1 MRDEPEQLYG
11 FAGEERPWTVSE
23 LNDAVRT
30 ILEGSFRPFWLTGE
44 VGSYNPYRSG
54 HVYLTLKDAA
64 SQVRAVFFS
73 GSEVCRKL
81 GLKVGDQVEV
91 FGSLSL
97 YTQRGDYQFYIR
109 KLQLC
114 GVGDLHRQF
123 AILKEKLAAEGI
135 FDPEHKKPV
144 PFLPRRIGVISSPM
158 GAAVKDFMKIALA
171 RFPNLEIRLCPAPV
185 QGKGAAEKLAR
196 AVRFFNRAG
205 GVDVIVL
212 TRGGGSMEDLWPFNE
227 EVLARAIYASKIPV
241 VSAVGHEI
249 DFTISDFAADM
260 RAPTPSGAAE
270 QLIPEKRVLLAD
282 LDDLKQRMN
291 TAAAYAVE
299 RSAGR
304 LAHVMGSKVF
314 RDSMR
319 LALER
324 MQRVDMLMQ
333 SASAALTRRADAATH
348 RLERVRAEFDAYDP
362 FRILKRGY
370 VYLAEP
376 GTGRQITGVGGL
388 QAGQRVRAIL
398 ADGAADLDVRSVREA
413 EADRNGRRDLLP
425 LVTAAADDSSLNH
438 VPDGERSNP

>member
-1 MRDEPEQLYG
+1 MWSEAEQSSG
-11 FAGEERPWTVSE
+11 ASEEIRPWTVTE

-54 HVYLTLKDAA
+54 HVYLTLKDAS
-64 SQVRAVFFS
+64 SQVRAVYFS

-97 YTQRGDYQFYIR
+97 YTQRGDYQFYIK

-135 FDPEHKKPV
+135 FDPDHKKPI
-144 PFLPRRIGVISSPM
+144 PYLPRRIGVISSPM

-196 AVRFFNRAG
+196 AVRFFNRVG

-270 QLIPEKRVLLAD
+270 QLIPEKRVLLD
-282 LDDLKQRMN
+282 SLDDLKVRMN

-304 LAHVMGSKVF
+304 LAQVMGSKVF

-362 FRILKRGY
+362 FKILKRGY

-376 GTGRQITGVGGL
+376 GTGRQIVGVGGL
-388 QAGQRVRAIL
+388 RSGQRVRAIL

-413 EADRNGRRDLLP
+413 VADKNGRRDLLP
-425 LVTAAADDSSLNH
+425 LVTAKPEAAN
-438 VPDGERSNP
+438 

>member
-1 MRDEPEQLYG
+1 MWDEPEQFSG
-11 FAGEERPWTVSE
+11 VSDGERPWTVSE
-23 LNDAVRT
+23 LNEAVRT

-64 SQVRAVFFS
+64 AQVRAVFFS

-97 YTQRGDYQFYIR
+97 YAQRGDYQFYIK
-109 KLQLC
+109 KLRMC

-123 AILKEKLAAEGI
+123 ALLKEKLAEEGL
-135 FDPEHKKPV
+135 FDPEHKKPI
-144 PFLPRRIGVISSPM
+144 PFLPKRIGVISSPM

-196 AVRFFNRAG
+196 AVRFFNRVG

-249 DFTISDFAADM
+249 DFTISDFVADM

-270 QLIPEKRVLLAD
+270 QLIPEKRVLLD
-282 LDDLKQRMN
+282 SLDDLKVRMN

-304 LAHVMGSKVF
+304 LAHVMASKVF

-333 SASAALTRRADAATH
+333 SASVALMRRADAATH

-413 EADRNGRRDLLP
+413 ETAENGHLDLLP
-425 LVTAAADDSSLNH
+425 LITAKPEAAN
-438 VPDGERSNP
+438 

>member
-1 MRDEPEQLYG
+1 MWGEPEQSSG
-11 FAGEERPWTVSE
+11 VSDGERPWTVSE
-23 LNDAVRT
+23 LNEAVRT
-30 ILEGSFRPFWLTGE
+30 ILEGSFCPFWLTGE

-64 SQVRAVFFS
+64 AQVRAVYFS

-97 YTQRGDYQFYIR
+97 YAQRGDYQFYIK
-109 KLQLC
+109 KLRMC

-123 AILKEKLAAEGI
+123 ALLKEKLAEEGL
-135 FDPEHKKPV
+135 FDPEHKKPI
-144 PFLPRRIGVISSPM
+144 PFLPKRVGVISSPM

-185 QGKGAAEKLAR
+185 QGRGAAEKLAR

-227 EVLARAIYASKIPV
+227 EVLARAIYASNIPV

-249 DFTISDFAADM
+249 DFTISDFVADM

-270 QLIPEKRVLLAD
+270 QLIPEKRVLLD
-282 LDDLKQRMN
+282 SLDDLKVRMN

-333 SASAALTRRADAATH
+333 SASAALLRRADAATH

-388 QAGQRVRAIL
+388 QSGQRVRAIL

-413 EADRNGRRDLLP
+413 EAGKNGRRDLLP
-425 LVTAAADDSSLNH
+425 LITAKPEAAN
-438 VPDGERSNP
+438 

>member
-1 MRDEPEQLYG
+1 MWGEPEQSSG
-11 FAGEERPWTVSE
+11 ASAEERPWTVTE

-64 SQVRAVFFS
+64 SQVRAVYFS

-97 YTQRGDYQFYIR
+97 YTQRGDFQFYIK

-123 AILKEKLAAEGI
+123 ALLKEKLAEEGL

-144 PFLPRRIGVISSPM
+144 PYLPRRIGVISSPM

-205 GVDVIVL
+205 RVDVIVL

-249 DFTISDFAADM
+249 DFTISDFVADM

-270 QLIPEKRVLLAD
+270 QLIPEKRVLLD
-282 LDDLKQRMN
+282 SLEDLKARMN

-333 SASAALTRRADAATH
+333 SASAALLRRADAATH

-388 QAGQRVRAIL
+388 QSGQRVRAIL

-413 EADRNGRRDLLP
+413 EMGKNGRRDLLP
-425 LVTAAADDSSLNH
+425 LITA
-438 VPDGERSNP
+438 NPEATN

>member
-1 MRDEPEQLYG
+1 MRSDPEQFSG
-11 FAGEERPWTVSE
+11 MSEEERPWTVSE

-30 ILEGSFRPFWLTGE
+30 VLEGSFRPFWLTGE

-64 SQVRAVFFS
+64 SQVRAVYFS
-73 GSEVCRKL
+73 GSEACRRL
-81 GLKVGDQVEV
+81 GLKVGDQVEA

-97 YTQRGDYQFYIR
+97 YTQRGDYQFYIK
-109 KLQLC
+109 KLRMC

-123 AILKEKLAAEGI
+123 ALLKEKLAAEGI
-135 FDPEHKKPV
+135 FDPAHKKPV
-144 PFLPRRIGVISSPM
+144 PYLPRRIGVISSPM

-185 QGKGAAEKLAR
+185 QGRGAAEKLAR
-196 AVRFFNRAG
+196 AVRFFNRVG

-227 EVLARAIYASKIPV
+227 EVLARAIYASRIPV

-270 QLIPEKRVLLAD
+270 QLIPEKRILLD
-282 LDDLKQRMN
+282 GLDDLRQRMN

-304 LAHVMGSKVF
+304 LAQVMGSKVF

-333 SASAALTRRADAATH
+333 SASAALARRADAATH
-348 RLERVRAEFDAYDP
+348 RLERVRAELDAYDP
-362 FRILKRGY
+362 FRILKQGY

-413 EADRNGRRDLLP
+413 GTGRNGRRDLLP
-425 LVTAAADDSSLNH
+425 LVTATSDGMTNETN
-438 VPDGERSNP
+438 GERSVP

>member
-1 MRDEPEQLYG
+1 MWSEPEQPSG
-11 FAGEERPWTVSE
+11 IPGGERPWTVTE
-23 LNDAVRT
+23 LNGAVRT
-30 ILEGSFRPFWLTGE
+30 VLEESFRPLWLTGE

-54 HVYLTLKDAA
+54 HVYLTLKDAS
-64 SQVRAVFFS
+64 SQVRAVYFS
-73 GSEVCRKL
+73 GSEVCRRL

-97 YTQRGDYQFYIR
+97 YEQRGDYQFYIK

-123 AILKEKLAAEGI
+123 AILKEKLAAEGM
-135 FDPEHKKPV
+135 FDPAHTKPV
-144 PFLPRRIGVISSPM
+144 PFLPRRIGVISSPS

-171 RFPNLEIRLCPAPV
+171 RFPNIEIRLCPAPV

-227 EVLARAIYASKIPV
+227 EVLARAIYASAIPV

-249 DFTISDFAADM
+249 DFTISDFVADM

-270 QLIPEKRVLLAD
+270 QLVPEKRVLTDA
-282 LDDLKQRMN
+282 LDAMRQRMN
-291 TAAAYAVE
+291 TAASYAVE

-304 LAHVMGSKVF
+304 LAHVMASKVF

-333 SASAALTRRADAATH
+333 AASTAMTRRADAASS
-348 RLERVRAEFDAYDP
+348 RLERVRAEFEAYDP
-362 FRILKRGY
+362 FRILNRGY

-388 QAGQRVRAIL
+388 REGARVRAIL
-398 ADGAADLDVRSVREA
+398 ADGAADLDVKSVREA
-413 EADRNGRRDLLP
+413 KEGKNGRRELLP
-425 LVTAAADDSSLNH
+425 LVTAG
-438 VPDGERSNP
+438 PFGETEQTTGERSDL

>member
-1 MRDEPEQLYG
+1 MRDDPEQFSDASG
-11 FAGEERPWTVSE
+11 AERPWTVSE

-30 ILEGSFRPFWLTGE
+30 VLEGSFRPFWLTGE

-64 SQVRAVFFS
+64 AQVRAVYFS
-73 GSEVCRKL
+73 GSEVCRRL

-91 FGSLSL
+91 YGSLSL
-97 YTQRGDYQFYIR
+97 YTQRGDYQFYIK

-123 AILKEKLAAEGI
+123 ALLKEKLAAEGI
-135 FDPEHKKPV
+135 FDPAHKKPI

-270 QLIPEKRVLLAD
+270 QLIPEKRILLD
-282 LDDLKQRMN
+282 SLDDLKVRMN

-333 SASAALTRRADAATH
+333 SASAALMRRADAATH

-388 QAGQRVRAIL
+388 QPGQRVRAIL
-398 ADGAADLDVRSVREA
+398 ADGAADLDVRIVREA
-413 EADRNGRRDLLP
+413 EVGKNGRRDLLP
-425 LVTAAADDSSLNH
+425 LVTASDDSMGETN
-438 VPDGERSNP
+438 GERSVP

>member
-1 MRDEPEQLYG
+1 MWDEPEQSSG
-11 FAGEERPWTVSE
+11 VSDGERPWTVSE

-30 ILEGSFRPFWLTGE
+30 VLEGSFRPFWLTGE

-54 HVYLTLKDAA
+54 HVYLTLKDTAA
-64 SQVRAVFFS
+64 QVRAVFFS
-73 GSEVCRKL
+73 GSDVCRRL

-97 YTQRGDYQFYIR
+97 YTQRGDYQFYIK
-109 KLQLC
+109 KLRMC

-123 AILKEKLAAEGI
+123 ALLKEKLAEEGL
-135 FDPEHKKPV
+135 FAPEHKKPV
-144 PFLPRRIGVISSPM
+144 PYLPQRIGVISSPM

-171 RFPNLEIRLCPAPV
+171 RYPNLEIRLCPAPV

-196 AVRFFNRAG
+196 AVRFFNRVG

-249 DFTISDFAADM
+249 DFTISDFVADM

-270 QLIPEKRVLLAD
+270 QLIPEKRVLLD
-282 LDDLKQRMN
+282 SLDDLKVRMN

-333 SASAALTRRADAATH
+333 RASAALTRRADAATH

-388 QAGQRVRAIL
+388 QPGKRVRAIL
-398 ADGAADLDVRSVREA
+398 ADGAADLDVRSAREA
-413 EADRNGRRDLLP
+413 ETGKNGRRDLLP
-425 LVTAAADDSSLNH
+425 LITAK
-438 VPDGERSNP
+438 PDNTISETNGERSVP

>member
-1 MRDEPEQLYG
+1 MRSDLEQSSG
-11 FAGEERPWTVSE
+11 MSAGERPWTVTE

-64 SQVRAVFFS
+64 SQVRAVYFS
-73 GSEVCRKL
+73 GSDVCRRL

-97 YTQRGDYQFYIR
+97 YTQRGDFQFYIK

-135 FDPEHKKPV
+135 FDAEHKKTIPY
-144 PFLPRRIGVISSPM
+144 LPRHIGVISSPM

-185 QGKGAAEKLAR
+185 QGRGAAEKLAR
-196 AVRFFNRAG
+196 AVRFFNRVG

-249 DFTISDFAADM
+249 DFTISDFVADM

-270 QLIPEKRVLLAD
+270 QLIPEKRVLLD
-282 LDDLKQRMN
+282 SLDDLKVRMN

-304 LAHVMGSKVF
+304 LAQVMGSKVF

-333 SASAALTRRADAATH
+333 SASAALLRRADAAAH
-348 RLERVRAEFDAYDP
+348 HLERVRAEFDAYDP

-388 QAGQRVRAIL
+388 LAGQRVRAIL
-398 ADGAADLDVRSVREA
+398 ADGAADLDVRTVREA

-425 LVTAAADDSSLNH
+425 LITAKPEATN
-438 VPDGERSNP
+438 

>member
-1 MRDEPEQLYG
+1 MWNEPEQPSG
-11 FAGEERPWTVSE
+11 SAGEERSWTVTE
-23 LNDAVRT
+23 LNGVVKT
-30 ILEGSFRPFWLTGE
+30 VLEESFRPIWLTGE

-64 SQVRAVFFS
+64 SQVRAVYFS

-91 FGSLSL
+91 FGSLSR
-97 YTQRGDYQFYIR
+97 YTQRGDYQFYIKKMR
-109 KLQLC
+109 MC

-123 AILKEKLAAEGI
+123 AVLKEKLAAEGI
-135 FDPEHKKPV
+135 FDPEHKKPI
-144 PFLPRRIGVISSPM
+144 PFLPRRIGVISSPS

-227 EVLARAIYASKIPV
+227 EVLARAIYASAIPV

-249 DFTISDFAADM
+249 DFTISDFVADM
-260 RAPTPSGAAE
+260 RAPTPTGAAE
-270 QLIPEKRVLLAD
+270 QLVPEKRVLLD
-282 LDDLKQRMN
+282 SLDALRVRMN
-291 TAAAYAVE
+291 TAASYAVE
-299 RSAGR
+299 RSSGR
-304 LAHVMGSKVF
+304 LAQVMGSKVI

-333 SASAALTRRADAATH
+333 SASVALTRRADAATH
-348 RLERVRAEFDAYDP
+348 RLERVRAEIDAYDP
-362 FRILKRGY
+362 FRILK
-370 VYLAEP
+370 
-376 GTGRQITGVGGL
+376 
-388 QAGQRVRAIL
+388 
-398 ADGAADLDVRSVREA
+398 
-413 EADRNGRRDLLP
+413 
-425 LVTAAADDSSLNH
+425 
-438 VPDGERSNP
+438 

>member
-1 MRDEPEQLYG
+1 MTELKPV
-11 FAGEERPWTVSE
+11 FTVSE

-97 YTQRGDYQFYIR
+97 YTQRGDFQFYIK

-123 AILKEKLAAEGI
+123 ALLKEKLAAEGL
-135 FDPEHKKPV
+135 FDPEHKKEI
-144 PFLPRRIGVISSPM
+144 PFLPKRIGVISSPM

-227 EVLARAIYASKIPV
+227 EVLARAVYASKIPV

-249 DFTISDFAADM
+249 DFTISDFVADM

-270 QLIPEKRVLLAD
+270 QLIPEKRVLLD
-282 LDDLKQRMN
+282 SLDDLKVRMN

-333 SASAALTRRADAATH
+333 SASAALLRRADAAVH
-348 RLERVRAEFDAYDP
+348 RLARVRAEFDAYDP

-388 QAGQRVRAIL
+388 TAGQRVRAIL

-413 EADRNGRRDLLP
+413 EAGKNGRRDLLP
-425 LVTAAADDSSLNH
+425 LITA
-438 VPDGERSNP
+438 NPEATN

>member
-1 MRDEPEQLYG
+1 MWSEAEQSSG
-11 FAGEERPWTVSE
+11 ASEEIRPWTVTE

-54 HVYLTLKDAA
+54 HVYLTLKDAS
-64 SQVRAVFFS
+64 SQVRAVYFS

-97 YTQRGDYQFYIR
+97 YTQRGDYQFYIK

-135 FDPEHKKPV
+135 FDAEHKKPV
-144 PFLPRRIGVISSPM
+144 PYLPRRIGVISSPM

-196 AVRFFNRAG
+196 AVRFFNRVG

-270 QLIPEKRVLLAD
+270 QLIPEKRVLLD
-282 LDDLKQRMN
+282 SLDDLKVRMN

-304 LAHVMGSKVF
+304 LAQVMGSKVF

-348 RLERVRAEFDAYDP
+348 RMERVRAEFDAYDP
-362 FRILKRGY
+362 FKILKRGY

-376 GTGRQITGVGGL
+376 GTGRQIVGVGGL
-388 QAGQRVRAIL
+388 RSGQRVRAIL

-413 EADRNGRRDLLP
+413 GADKNGRRDLLP
-425 LVTAAADDSSLNH
+425 LVTAKPEAAN
-438 VPDGERSNP
+438 

>member
-1 MRDEPEQLYG
+1 MWGEPEQSSG
-11 FAGEERPWTVSE
+11 IAGEERPWTVSE

-30 ILEGSFRPFWLTGE
+30 ILENSFRPFWLTGE

-64 SQVRAVFFS
+64 SQVRAVYFS
-73 GSEVCRKL
+73 GSEVCRRL
-81 GLKVGDQVEV
+81 GLKVGDQVEA

-97 YTQRGDYQFYIR
+97 YTQRGDYQFYIK

-123 AILKEKLAAEGI
+123 ALLKEKLAAEGL

-144 PFLPRRIGVISSPM
+144 PFLPKRIGVISSPM

-249 DFTISDFAADM
+249 DFTISDFVADM

-270 QLIPEKRVLLAD
+270 QLIPEKRVLLD
-282 LDDLKQRMN
+282 SLDDLKVRMN

-304 LAHVMGSKVF
+304 LAHVMASKVF

-333 SASAALTRRADAATH
+333 SASAALLRRADAATH
-348 RLERVRAEFDAYDP
+348 RLERVRTEFDAYDP

-388 QAGQRVRAIL
+388 QTGQRVRAIL

-413 EADRNGRRDLLP
+413 EMGKNGRLDLLP
-425 LVTAAADDSSLNH
+425 LITAKPEAAN
-438 VPDGERSNP
+438 

>member
-1 MRDEPEQLYG
+1 MRGEPEQSSG
-11 FAGEERPWTVSE
+11 MTGEERPWTVSE
-23 LNDAVRT
+23 LNDAVRM
-30 ILEGSFRPFWLTGE
+30 ILENSFRPFWLTGE

-64 SQVRAVFFS
+64 SQVRAVYFS
-73 GSEVCRKL
+73 GSEVCRRL
-81 GLKVGDQVEV
+81 GLKVGDQIEA

-97 YTQRGDYQFYIR
+97 YTQRGDYQFYIK

-123 AILKEKLAAEGI
+123 ALLKEKLAAEGL
-135 FDPEHKKPV
+135 FDPEHKKPI
-144 PFLPRRIGVISSPM
+144 PFLPKRIGVISSPM

-185 QGKGAAEKLAR
+185 QGRGAAEKLAR
-196 AVRFFNRAG
+196 AVRFFNRVG

-227 EVLARAIYASKIPV
+227 EVLARAVYASKIPV

-249 DFTISDFAADM
+249 DFTISDFVADM

-270 QLIPEKRVLLAD
+270 QLIPEKRVLLD
-282 LDDLKQRMN
+282 SLDDLKVRMN

-333 SASAALTRRADAATH
+333 SASAALLRRADAATH

-388 QAGQRVRAIL
+388 TAGQRVRAIL

-413 EADRNGRRDLLP
+413 GAGKNGRRDLLP
-425 LVTAAADDSSLNH
+425 LITAKPDDTNH
-438 VPDGERSNP
+438 ETNGERSIP

>member
-1 MRDEPEQLYG
+1 MWDEPEQSSG
-11 FAGEERPWTVSE
+11 MAAEERHWTVSE

-54 HVYLTLKDAA
+54 HVYLTLKDAS

-81 GLKVGDQVEV
+81 GLKVGDQVEA

-97 YTQRGDYQFYIR
+97 YTQRGDFQFYIK

-135 FDPEHKKPV
+135 FDPAHKKPV

-249 DFTISDFAADM
+249 DFTISDFVADM

-270 QLIPEKRVLLAD
+270 QLIPEKRVLLD
-282 LDDLKQRMN
+282 SLDDLKVRMN

-304 LAHVMGSKVF
+304 LAQVMGSKVF

-333 SASAALTRRADAATH
+333 SASAALLRRADAATH
-348 RLERVRAEFDAYDP
+348 RLERARAEFDAYDP

-388 QAGQRVRAIL
+388 RTGQRVRAIL
-398 ADGAADLDVRSVREA
+398 ANGAADLDVRSVREA
-413 EADRNGRRDLLP
+413 EAAQNGRRDLLP
-425 LVTAAADDSSLNH
+425 LITAKPEATN
-438 VPDGERSNP
+438 E

>member
-1 MRDEPEQLYG
+1 MRSDPEQPSG
-11 FAGEERPWTVSE
+11 VPGGERPWTVTE
-23 LNDAVRT
+23 LNGAVRT
-30 ILEGSFRPFWLTGE
+30 VLEESFRPLWLTGE

-54 HVYLTLKDAA
+54 HVYLTLKDAS
-64 SQVRAVFFS
+64 SQVRAVYFS
-73 GSEVCRKL
+73 GAEVCRRL

-97 YTQRGDYQFYIR
+97 YEQRGDYQFYIKR
-109 KLQLC
+109 LQLC

-123 AILKEKLAAEGI
+123 AILKEKLAAEGM
-135 FDPEHKKPV
+135 FDPAHKKPV
-144 PFLPRRIGVISSPM
+144 PFLPKRIGVISSPS

-171 RFPNLEIRLCPAPV
+171 RFPNIEIRLCPAPV

-227 EVLARAIYASKIPV
+227 EVLARAIYASNIPV

-249 DFTISDFAADM
+249 DFTISDFVADM

-270 QLIPEKRVLLAD
+270 QLVPEKRVLTDA
-282 LDDLKQRMN
+282 LDAMRQRMN
-291 TAAAYAVE
+291 TAASYAVE

-304 LAHVMGSKVF
+304 LAHVMASKVF

-333 SASAALTRRADAATH
+333 RASTALTRRADAATH
-348 RLERVRAEFDAYDP
+348 RLERVNAEFDAYDP

-376 GTGRQITGVGGL
+376 GTGRQITGIGGL
-388 QAGQRVRAIL
+388 AQGSHVRAIL
-398 ADGAADLDVRSVREA
+398 ADGAADLDVRAVREA
-413 EADRNGRRDLLP
+413 AVRENGNRDLLP
-425 LVTAAADDSSLNH
+425 LVTAESLETMNE
-438 VPDGERSNP
+438 PDGERSNDP

>member
-1 MRDEPEQLYG
+1 MWDEPEQASG
-11 FAGEERPWTVSE
+11 MADGERPWTVTE

-64 SQVRAVFFS
+64 AQVRAVYFS

-97 YTQRGDYQFYIR
+97 YTQRGDYQFYIK
-109 KLQLC
+109 KLRMC

-135 FDPEHKKPV
+135 FAPEHKKPI

-205 GVDVIVL
+205 RVDVIVL

-249 DFTISDFAADM
+249 DFTISDFVADM

-270 QLIPEKRVLLAD
+270 QLIPEKRVLLD
-282 LDDLKQRMN
+282 SLDDLKVRMN

-333 SASAALTRRADAATH
+333 SASAALLRRADAATH

-376 GTGRQITGVGGL
+376 GTGRQITGIGGL

-413 EADRNGRRDLLP
+413 GTDKNGRRDLLP
-425 LVTAAADDSSLNH
+425 LITAKPEAAN
-438 VPDGERSNP
+438 

>member
-1 MRDEPEQLYG
+1 MRSEPEQSSG
-11 FAGEERPWTVSE
+11 SSGEDRPWTVTE
-23 LNDAVRT
+23 LTGAIRT

-54 HVYLTLKDAA
+54 HVYLTLKDAS
-64 SQVRAVFFS
+64 SQIRAVYFS
-73 GSEVCRKL
+73 GSEACRRL

-91 FGSLSL
+91 FGSLSM
-97 YTQRGDYQFYIR
+97 YEQRGDCQFYIK
-109 KLQLC
+109 KLRMC

-123 AILKEKLAAEGI
+123 SVLKEKLAAEGI
-135 FDPEHKKPV
+135 FDPAHKKPI
-144 PFLPRRIGVISSPM
+144 PFLPRRIGVISSPS

-212 TRGGGSMEDLWPFNE
+212 TRGGGSLEDLWPFNE
-227 EVLARAIYASKIPV
+227 EVLARAIYASGIPV

-270 QLIPEKRVLLAD
+270 QLVPEKRVLTDA
-282 LDDLKQRMN
+282 LDAMRQRMN
-291 TAAAYAVE
+291 TAASYAVE

-304 LAHVMGSKVF
+304 LAHVMASKVF

-333 SASAALTRRADAATH
+333 TASAVLTRRADAAQH

-376 GTGRQITGVGGL
+376 GTGRQITGVGDLAPGR
-388 QAGQRVRAIL
+388 RVRAIL
-398 ADGAADLDVRSVREA
+398 ADGAADLDVRTVREA
-413 EADRNGRRDLLP
+413 AVSKNGRRDLLP
-425 LVTAAADDSSLNH
+425 LIVAEPEGTTNETN
-438 VPDGERSNP
+438 GERSNP

>member
-1 MRDEPEQLYG
+1 MWGEPEQSSG
-11 FAGEERPWTVSE
+11 VSAEERPWTVTE

-54 HVYLTLKDAA
+54 HVYFTLKDAA
-64 SQVRAVFFS
+64 SQVRAVYFS

-97 YTQRGDYQFYIR
+97 YTQRGDYQFYIK

-123 AILKEKLAAEGI
+123 ALLKEKLAEEGL
-135 FDPEHKKPV
+135 FDPEHKKTV
-144 PFLPRRIGVISSPM
+144 PFLPKRIGVISSPM

-196 AVRFFNRAG
+196 AVRFFNRVG

-227 EVLARAIYASKIPV
+227 EVLARAIYTSKIPV

-249 DFTISDFAADM
+249 DFTISDFVADM

-270 QLIPEKRVLLAD
+270 QLIPEKRVLLD
-282 LDDLKQRMN
+282 SLDDLKVRMN

-324 MQRVDMLMQ
+324 MQRVDMFMQ
-333 SASAALTRRADAATH
+333 SASAALLRRADAATH

-376 GTGRQITGVGGL
+376 GTGHQITGVGGL
-388 QAGQRVRAIL
+388 RARQRVRAIL

-413 EADRNGRRDLLP
+413 EAAENGRRDLLP
-425 LVTAAADDSSLNH
+425 LITAEPEAMN
-438 VPDGERSNP
+438 

>member
-1 MRDEPEQLYG
+1 MA
-11 FAGEERPWTVSE
+11 AGERPWTVTE

-73 GSEVCRKL
+73 GSEVCRRL
-81 GLKVGDQVEV
+81 GLKVGDQVEA

-97 YTQRGDYQFYIR
+97 YTQRGDFQFYIK

-123 AILKEKLAAEGI
+123 ALLKEKLAEEGL
-135 FDPEHKKPV
+135 FAPEHKKPI
-144 PFLPRRIGVISSPM
+144 PYLPRRIGVISSPM

-196 AVRFFNRAG
+196 AVRFFNRVG
-205 GVDVIVL
+205 GVEVIVL

-249 DFTISDFAADM
+249 DFTISDFVADM

-270 QLIPEKRVLLAD
+270 QLIPEKRVLLD
-282 LDDLKQRMN
+282 SLDDLKARMN

-333 SASAALTRRADAATH
+333 SASAALLRRADAATH

-370 VYLAEP
+370 VYLTEP
-376 GTGRQITGVGGL
+376 GTGRQITGIGGL
-388 QAGQRVRAIL
+388 QSGQRVRAIL

-413 EADRNGRRDLLP
+413 EAGKNGRRDLLP
-425 LVTAAADDSSLNH
+425 LITA
-438 VPDGERSNP
+438 NPEATN

>member
-1 MRDEPEQLYG
+1 MWSEPEQSSG
-11 FAGEERPWTVSE
+11 SAGEERPWTVTE
-23 LNDAVRT
+23 LNGVVKT
-30 ILEGSFRPFWLTGE
+30 VLEESFRPIWLTGE

-54 HVYLTLKDAA
+54 HVYLTLKDAS
-64 SQVRAVFFS
+64 SQVRAVYFS

-97 YTQRGDYQFYIR
+97 YTQRGDYQFYIKKMR
-109 KLQLC
+109 MC

-123 AILKEKLAAEGI
+123 AVLKEKLAAEGI
-135 FDPEHKKPV
+135 FDPEHKKPI
-144 PFLPRRIGVISSPM
+144 PFLPRRIGVISSPS

-227 EVLARAIYASKIPV
+227 EVLARAIYASAIPV

-270 QLIPEKRVLLAD
+270 QLVPEKRVLLD
-282 LDDLKQRMN
+282 SLDALRLRMN
-291 TAAAYAVE
+291 TAASYAVE

-304 LAHVMGSKVF
+304 LAQVMGSKVF

-333 SASAALTRRADAATH
+333 SASVALTRRADAATH
-348 RLERVRAEFDAYDP
+348 RLERVRAELDAYDP
-362 FRILKRGY
+362 FRILKQGY

-413 EADRNGRRDLLP
+413 EIGQNGRRDLLP
-425 LVTAAADDSSLNH
+425 LVTAASDDAMSETN
-438 VPDGERSNP
+438 GERSVP

>member
-1 MRDEPEQLYG
+1 MWSEAEQSSG
-11 FAGEERPWTVSE
+11 ASEEIRPWTVTE

-54 HVYLTLKDAA
+54 HVYLTLKDAS
-64 SQVRAVFFS
+64 SQVRAVYFS

-97 YTQRGDYQFYIR
+97 YTQRGDYQFYIK

-135 FDPEHKKPV
+135 FDAEHKKPV
-144 PFLPRRIGVISSPM
+144 PYLPRRIGVISSPM

-196 AVRFFNRAG
+196 AVRFFNRVG

-270 QLIPEKRVLLAD
+270 QLIPEKRVLLD
-282 LDDLKQRMN
+282 SLDDLKVRMN

-304 LAHVMGSKVF
+304 LAQVMGSKVF

-362 FRILKRGY
+362 FKILKRGY

-376 GTGRQITGVGGL
+376 GTGRQIVGVGGL
-388 QAGQRVRAIL
+388 RSGQRVRAIL

-413 EADRNGRRDLLP
+413 VADKNGRRDLLP
-425 LVTAAADDSSLNH
+425 LVTAKPEAAN
-438 VPDGERSNP
+438 

>member
-1 MRDEPEQLYG
+1 MWGEPEQSSG
-11 FAGEERPWTVSE
+11 FAGEECPWTVTE

-64 SQVRAVFFS
+64 SQVRAVYFS
-73 GSEVCRKL
+73 GSEVCRRL
-81 GLKVGDQVEV
+81 GLKIGDQVEV

-97 YTQRGDYQFYIR
+97 YAQRGDYQFYIK
-109 KLQLC
+109 KLRMC

-123 AILKEKLAAEGI
+123 ALLKEKLAAEGL
-135 FDPEHKKPV
+135 FDPEHKKPI

-205 GVDVIVL
+205 GVEVIVL

-249 DFTISDFAADM
+249 DFTISDFVADM

-270 QLIPEKRVLLAD
+270 QLVPEKRVLLD
-282 LDDLKQRMN
+282 SLDDLKVRMN

-304 LAHVMGSKVF
+304 LAHVMASKVF

-333 SASAALTRRADAATH
+333 SASAALLRRADAATH

-376 GTGRQITGVGGL
+376 GTGRQIVGVGGL
-388 QAGQRVRAIL
+388 QPGQRVRAIL

-413 EADRNGRRDLLP
+413 EMGKNGRLDLLP
-425 LVTAAADDSSLNH
+425 LITAKPEAAN
-438 VPDGERSNP
+438 

>member
-1 MRDEPEQLYG
+1 MWGEPEQSSG
-11 FAGEERPWTVSE
+11 MTAERPWTVSE

-30 ILEGSFRPFWLTGE
+30 ILENSFRPFWLTGE

-81 GLKVGDQVEV
+81 GLKVGDQVEA

-97 YTQRGDYQFYIR
+97 YTQRGDFQFYIK

-123 AILKEKLAAEGI
+123 AVLKEKLAAEGL
-135 FDPEHKKPV
+135 FDPAHKKTV
-144 PFLPRRIGVISSPM
+144 PYLPRRIGVISSPM

-196 AVRFFNRAG
+196 AVRFFNRVG

-249 DFTISDFAADM
+249 DFTISDFVADM

-270 QLIPEKRVLLAD
+270 QLIPEKRVLLD
-282 LDDLKQRMN
+282 SLDDLKARMN

-333 SASAALTRRADAATH
+333 SASAALLRRADAATH

-376 GTGRQITGVGGL
+376 GTGRQITGVGEL
-388 QAGQRVRAIL
+388 QPGQCVRAIL

-413 EADRNGRRDLLP
+413 GSTQNGRRDLLS
-425 LVTAAADDSSLNH
+425 LITAGPETMN
-438 VPDGERSNP
+438 E

>member
-1 MRDEPEQLYG
+1 MWGEPEQSSG
-11 FAGEERPWTVSE
+11 FSGEEQRPWTVSE

-73 GSEVCRKL
+73 GSEVCRRL
-81 GLKVGDQVEV
+81 GLKVGDQVEA

-97 YTQRGDYQFYIR
+97 YTQRGDFQFYIK

-123 AILKEKLAAEGI
+123 ALLKEKLAEEGL
-135 FDPEHKKPV
+135 FAPEHKKPV
-144 PFLPRRIGVISSPM
+144 PFLPKRIGVISSPM

-227 EVLARAIYASKIPV
+227 EVLARAIYASRIPV

-249 DFTISDFAADM
+249 DFTISDFVADM

-270 QLIPEKRVLLAD
+270 QLIPEKRVLLD
-282 LDDLKQRMN
+282 SLDDLKTRMN

-333 SASAALTRRADAATH
+333 SASAALLRRADAATH

-376 GTGRQITGVGGL
+376 GTGRQITGIGGL
-388 QAGQRVRAIL
+388 TAGQRVRAIL

-413 EADRNGRRDLLP
+413 EAAENGRRDLLP
-425 LVTAAADDSSLNH
+425 LITADPETTN
-438 VPDGERSNP
+438 

>member
-1 MRDEPEQLYG
+1 MWGEPEQSSG
-11 FAGEERPWTVSE
+11 VSAEERLWTVTE

-54 HVYLTLKDAA
+54 HVYFTLKDAA
-64 SQVRAVFFS
+64 SQVRAVYFS

-97 YTQRGDYQFYIR
+97 YTQRGDYQFYIK

-123 AILKEKLAAEGI
+123 ALLKEKLAEEGL
-135 FDPEHKKPV
+135 FDPEHKKTV
-144 PFLPRRIGVISSPM
+144 PFLPKRIGVISSPM

-196 AVRFFNRAG
+196 AVRFFNRVG

-227 EVLARAIYASKIPV
+227 EVLARAIYTSKIPV

-249 DFTISDFAADM
+249 DFTISDFVADM

-270 QLIPEKRVLLAD
+270 QLIPEKRVLLD
-282 LDDLKQRMN
+282 SLDDLKVRMN

-324 MQRVDMLMQ
+324 MQRVDMFMQ
-333 SASAALTRRADAATH
+333 SASAALLRRADAATH

-376 GTGRQITGVGGL
+376 GTGHQITGVGGL
-388 QAGQRVRAIL
+388 RARQRVRAIL

-413 EADRNGRRDLLP
+413 DAAENGRRDLLP
-425 LVTAAADDSSLNH
+425 LITAEPEAMN
-438 VPDGERSNP
+438 

>member
-1 MRDEPEQLYG
+1 MWSEPEQPSG
-11 FAGEERPWTVSE
+11 TSEEERPWTVSE

-64 SQVRAVFFS
+64 SQVRAVYFS

-97 YTQRGDYQFYIR
+97 YAQRGDYQFYIK
-109 KLQLC
+109 KLRMC

-123 AILKEKLAAEGI
+123 ALLKEKLAAEGL

-144 PFLPRRIGVISSPM
+144 PYLPRRIGVISSPM

-196 AVRFFNRAG
+196 AVRFFNRVG

-212 TRGGGSMEDLWPFNE
+212 TRGGGSMEDLWQFNE

-249 DFTISDFAADM
+249 DFTISDFVADM

-270 QLIPEKRVLLAD
+270 QLVPEKRVLLD
-282 LDDLKQRMN
+282 SLDDLKVRMN
-291 TAAAYAVE
+291 PAAAYAVE

-304 LAHVMGSKVF
+304 LAQVMGSKVF

-333 SASAALTRRADAATH
+333 TASAALLRRADAATH

-376 GTGRQITGVGGL
+376 GTGHQITGVGGL
-388 QAGQRVRAIL
+388 WAGQRVRAIL
-398 ADGAADLDVRSVREA
+398 ADGAADLDVRSVRGA
-413 EADRNGRRDLLP
+413 EADRNGRRDLLS
-425 LVTAAADDSSLNH
+425 LVTAPANDANLESN
-438 VPDGERSNP
+438 GERSVP